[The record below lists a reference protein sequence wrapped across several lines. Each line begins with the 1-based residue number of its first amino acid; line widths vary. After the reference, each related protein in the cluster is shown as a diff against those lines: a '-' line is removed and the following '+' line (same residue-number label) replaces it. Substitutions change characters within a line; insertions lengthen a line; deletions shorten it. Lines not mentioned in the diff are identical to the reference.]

1 MIEIV
6 KMTLAHVPEIAR
18 IERSCFSSPWS
29 EASVASELENP
40 LSLWL
45 VAVESGKVAGYVGSQ
60 TVLGESDMMNLAVE
74 ETYRRQG
81 VGRALVIALCETLKK
96 SGASSLTLEVRSTN
110 EPAKVLYESLGFQAT
125 GCRPNY
131 YLRPKEDA
139 IIYRKDLHS

>member
-81 VGRALVIALCETLKK
+81 CRACPGNCPVRNAEKEWRFQPHLGSALH
-96 SGASSLTLEVRSTN
+96 
-110 EPAKVLYESLGFQAT
+110 Q
-125 GCRPNY
+125 
-131 YLRPKEDA
+131 
-139 IIYRKDLHS
+139 